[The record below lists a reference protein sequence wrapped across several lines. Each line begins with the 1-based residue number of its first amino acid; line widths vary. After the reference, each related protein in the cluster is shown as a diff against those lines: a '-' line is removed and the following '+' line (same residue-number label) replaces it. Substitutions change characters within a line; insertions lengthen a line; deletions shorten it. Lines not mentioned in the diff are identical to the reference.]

1 MVKVVIIATG
11 ETLSVK
17 LADVVA
23 KLGGLWYGF
32 ARVCL
37 AV

>member
-17 LADVVA
+17 LADVAA

-32 ARVCL
+32 ARVAI

>member
-37 AV
+37 AA